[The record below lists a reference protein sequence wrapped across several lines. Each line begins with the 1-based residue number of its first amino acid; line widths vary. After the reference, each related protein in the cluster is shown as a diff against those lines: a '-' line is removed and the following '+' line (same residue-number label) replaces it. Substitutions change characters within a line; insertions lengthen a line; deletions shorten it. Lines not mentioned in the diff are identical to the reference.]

1 MRLDRIE
8 REEEVL
14 VDVISCLVQPELNDT
29 ALACRT
35 VDVSETGMKVTTH
48 MPIPVD
54 TVVRLR
60 LDLPSALYRL
70 EGRVRWTT
78 DDDDFNIGLL
88 LSDQS
93 QDFGAWTKMFQ
104 LDFYPPVNE
113 TREWRLRFAST
124 TRN

>member
-8 REEEVL
+8 KEEEVL

-35 VDVSETGMKVTTH
+35 VDVSENGMRVTTR

-54 TVVRLR
+54 TFVSLR
-60 LDLPSALYRL
+60 LDLPTALYRL

-78 DDDDFNIGLL
+78 GEGGCSIIGLL

-93 QDFGAWTKMFQ
+93 QDFGAWNKMFQ
-104 LDFYPPVNE
+104 LDF
-113 TREWRLRFAST
+113 
-124 TRN
+124 